1 MLIGLIFSTA
11 VQAQNPKQYY
21 KAGLDFVEMGNFQ
34 DAIEQFTK
42 AVDLDPKY
50 TPAYVERGK
59 ADEKLNDIAKA
70 YEDFKRALVFE
81 QKDPDIY
88 YYASDAA
95 YKLGKFDEARDYIN
109 SCLDL
114 KSKYLEAY
122 HLQAQ
127 IYMELGDLDN
137 AMLAARKALALK
149 DNEWSYYYHGQVCE
163 KQNDLEQ
170 AETDYKKSISK
181 EKNFIKGYLAL
192 ASVQIKLNKTD
203 EARENCNKILE
214 IDPDNEQ
221 AFLVRSK
228 VYVKTLEY
236 PKAIDDISKIILMKP
251 DNKEFYF
258 IRGNYYQDFTQHQ
271 NAINDFTKVLLID
284 DKYAE
289 AYYKRAYS
297 YEQIGNFK
305 QAIKDYNM
313 LTKLS
318 EYDVKAKKLL
328 ASAKARLFEL
338 NRETNKPKIVLLE
351 PVPFSANS
359 VNVPENKKLMA
370 VRGKIIDESDIKS
383 LQVDHRDVPFVKTDD
398 GYEFTTNV
406 DVSQENMFTIAATD
420 VYDNLENTNYTI
432 NRTEINPPL
441 ISIIAPVVSDDSELY
456 LDNNNPEVYIEGKI
470 SDESLIKSILIDGVS
485 ASYMLDEKDP
495 HFTATLN
502 IANKSKIT
510 VEATDQFGN
519 VDKQDFVLNRE
530 GVSMLENNPMG
541 KTWAIFIE
549 NSNYETFASL
559 DGPPKDIT
567 LMRSALT
574 RYKIQKVIH
583 KKDLTKKEMER
594 FFSIELR
601 DLVKSNHVN
610 ALLIWYA
617 GHGKFIN
624 ETGYWIPIDA
634 KRDDEFTYFNINAL
648 RASLQSYINVT
659 HTLVVTDACESGP
672 TFYQAMRGNL
682 KIRSCNDWEATK
694 FKSSQVFSSAGYELA
709 VDNSQF
715 TRTFANT
722 LANNPDACIPIETIV
737 QKVTVAVEKNNQQ
750 KPKFGKIAGLEDEN
764 GTFFFMAKD
773 Q

>member
-1 MLIGLIFSTA
+1 MLTGLIFTTA
-11 VQAQNPKQYY
+11 NYAQNPKQYY
-21 KAGLDFVEMGNFQ
+21 KAGLEFIETGNNQ
-34 DAIEQFTK
+34 DAISQFTK

-50 TPAYVERGK
+50 IEAYVERGK
-59 ADEKLNDIAKA
+59 TYEKLNDLAKA
-70 YEDFKRALVFE
+70 FEDYKRALVFE
-81 QKDPDIY
+81 KKDETIF
-88 YYASDAA
+88 YYAANVA
-95 YKLGKFDEARDYIN
+95 FKLGKFEEARNYIN
-109 SCLDL
+109 SSLGL
-114 KSKYLEAY
+114 KSRYLEAY

-127 IYMELGDLDN
+127 IYMEMNDLDS
-137 AMLAARKALALK
+137 AMLAAKKALALK
-149 DNEWSYYYHGQVCE
+149 DNELSYYYHGKVCE
-163 KQNDLEQ
+163 KQNNLEQ
-170 AETDYKKSISK
+170 AEKDYEKSISK
-181 EKNFIKGYLAL
+181 EKKFIDGYLAL
-192 ASVQIKLNKTD
+192 ASVQIKLNKTND
-203 EARENCNKILE
+203 ARENCNKVLE
-214 IDPDNEQ
+214 MDPNNIQ
-221 AFLVRSK
+221 AYLVRSN

-236 PKAIDDISKIILMKP
+236 PKAIDDISKIILIDP
-251 DNKEFYF
+251 NNKDYYF
-258 IRGNYYQDFTQHQ
+258 IRGTYYQNFTQHQ
-271 NAINDFTKVLLID
+271 NAINDFTKVLLMD

-305 QAIKDYNM
+305 EAIKDYNM
-313 LTKLS
+313 LTELS

-328 ASAKARLFEL
+328 TSAKARLFEL
-338 NRETNKPKIVLLE
+338 NREKNKPKIVLLE
-351 PVPFSANS
+351 PTLVGTNS
-359 VNVPENKKLMA
+359 VDLPEGKNLMS
-370 VRGKIIDESDIKS
+370 VRGKILDESDIKS
-383 LQVDHRDVPFVKTDD
+383 LQIDHKDIPFVKTDD
-398 GYEFTTNV
+398 GDEFITNV
-406 DVSQENMFTIAATD
+406 DVSQENLFTVVATD
-420 VYDNLENTNYTI
+420 VYDNVENTTYTV
-432 NRTEINPPL
+432 NRTEINPPV
-441 ISIIAPVVSDDSELY
+441 INIIAPVVSDDSNLY

-470 SDESLIKSILIDGVS
+470 TDESLVKSILIDGVS
-485 ASYMLDEKDP
+485 ASYMLDEKNP

-510 VEATDQFGN
+510 VQATDQFGN
-519 VDKQDFVLNRE
+519 VQKQDFILNRE
-530 GVSMLENNPMG
+530 GISLLENNPMG
-541 KTWAIFIE
+541 KTWAVFIE

-574 RYKIQKVIH
+574 RYKIQKIIH

-610 ALLIWYA
+610 ALLVWYA
-617 GHGKFIN
+617 GHGKFVN

-634 KRDDEFTYFNINAL
+634 KRDDEFTYFNINQL
-648 RASLQSYINVT
+648 RASLQSYTNIT
-659 HTLVVTDACESGP
+659 HNLVVTDACESGP

-722 LANNPDACIPIETIV
+722 LSNNPDACIPIEAIV

-764 GTFFFMAKD
+764 GTFFFIAKD